1 MRYLEIILEVLLL
14 LIYPTVVKGI
24 YEEKSK
30 STISTCTK
38 REV

>member
-1 MRYLEIILEVLLL
+1 MRYLEIIIEVLL